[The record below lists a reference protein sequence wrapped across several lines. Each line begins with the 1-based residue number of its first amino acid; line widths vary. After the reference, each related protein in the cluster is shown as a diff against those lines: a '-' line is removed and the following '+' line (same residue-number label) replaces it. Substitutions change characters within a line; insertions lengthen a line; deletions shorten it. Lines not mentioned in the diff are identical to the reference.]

1 MFDSSLT
8 TPLHF
13 TVEFFGF
20 LVMGGAA
27 LMAFTRPEL
36 LTGSASNR
44 VAMSVGFGALAAAQV
59 LHGGA
64 FIDIDGDEFLLGLEA
79 FGLAAVLIGVSGAM
93 RSGTVVGAAF
103 TIREGIALVPA
114 GAALLL
120 ALVATIS
127 SSRGEARSLRRLG
140 LGALLLAV
148 SSGLVAVVPGAR
160 FGVGEVEPYAV
171 ASHAAKFLGY
181 IAIAAW
187 LWSGVRSSIRTRFV
201 AAFAAL
207 LVAVV
212 LALSTALTGV
222 ISNNVEAEEL
232 KRVGTQL
239 RSAIQEIENTTQ
251 RDLKSEAQQ
260 IAELDDVRASLARR
274 ADLTRFALGLADAPE
289 LFDEIDFIM
298 FLDEKKT
305 ITGLAGHGPRIER
318 RGRFRRVPL
327 RQADVISLAGS
338 PVVDEALEQGVAA
351 TLAKVRDKAPIL
363 AAARVR
369 HPRFA
374 ARTVGVVLVAHYVDA
389 RTVDRIS
396 ANFDPASGSLIV
408 DGRLVAS
415 GLRGDLTVRALLP
428 GRVRPRL
435 LAGET
440 VTLEQTIGRGSFF
453 SAISLLSNA
462 RGSPIEDV
470 ALLLSSPGEI
480 VTQTRESVV
489 QTLFLVALSAGLIA
503 LLLAWF
509 SGRRI
514 AQPIQ
519 MLTRTAQKVREGDL
533 SARTNVAGEDE
544 VGQLGETFNE
554 MTSSLSRMTDDL
566 REAAREEHRLRAR
579 IETIIQSMA
588 DALVAVDPQRKVL
601 AFNREAEK
609 LTGIKAKK
617 AVGQPID
624 DVLDVRDAQGEPV
637 TLPIQRLTE
646 GSVGGVF
653 IFRRG
658 RDPIP
663 VAVTSAVLRG
673 EGDEP
678 TGGVAVIRDMSREHE
693 LERMK
698 TEFLANISHEL
709 RTPLT
714 PIKGYAEILGRR
726 DVSPEK
732 TRQFVG
738 GILESTGRLERIVG
752 LLLDFSAMEAGK
764 LSPRTAPVDIGA
776 MLEEMASEWAH
787 RAPRHEVVAEVA
799 TPLPKVIG
807 DERLLRRSLEE
818 LLDNAV
824 KFSPQGGK
832 IRLQAKSASG
842 NGRRNGAVEVTVEDQ
857 GIGISPEDLPKIFY
871 DFHQLDGSETR
882 TYGGLGLGLAFVQRI
897 VKAHDGS
904 VSVESRPEQGTRLTI
919 TIPAATRTG
928 GED

>member
-171 ASHAAKFLGY
+171 ASHAAKLLGY

-298 FLDEKKT
+298 FL
-305 ITGLAGHGPRIER
+305 
-318 RGRFRRVPL
+318 
-327 RQADVISLAGS
+327 
-338 PVVDEALEQGVAA
+338 
-351 TLAKVRDKAPIL
+351 
-363 AAARVR
+363 
-369 HPRFA
+369 
-374 ARTVGVVLVAHYVDA
+374 
-389 RTVDRIS
+389 
-396 ANFDPASGSLIV
+396 
-408 DGRLVAS
+408 
-415 GLRGDLTVRALLP
+415 
-428 GRVRPRL
+428 
-435 LAGET
+435 
-440 VTLEQTIGRGSFF
+440 
-453 SAISLLSNA
+453 
-462 RGSPIEDV
+462 
-470 ALLLSSPGEI
+470 
-480 VTQTRESVV
+480 
-489 QTLFLVALSAGLIA
+489 
-503 LLLAWF
+503 
-509 SGRRI
+509 
-514 AQPIQ
+514 
-519 MLTRTAQKVREGDL
+519 
-533 SARTNVAGEDE
+533 
-544 VGQLGETFNE
+544 
-554 MTSSLSRMTDDL
+554 
-566 REAAREEHRLRAR
+566 
-579 IETIIQSMA
+579 
-588 DALVAVDPQRKVL
+588 
-601 AFNREAEK
+601 
-609 LTGIKAKK
+609 
-617 AVGQPID
+617 
-624 DVLDVRDAQGEPV
+624 
-637 TLPIQRLTE
+637 
-646 GSVGGVF
+646 
-653 IFRRG
+653 
-658 RDPIP
+658 
-663 VAVTSAVLRG
+663 
-673 EGDEP
+673 
-678 TGGVAVIRDMSREHE
+678 
-693 LERMK
+693 
-698 TEFLANISHEL
+698 
-709 RTPLT
+709 
-714 PIKGYAEILGRR
+714 
-726 DVSPEK
+726 
-732 TRQFVG
+732 
-738 GILESTGRLERIVG
+738 
-752 LLLDFSAMEAGK
+752 
-764 LSPRTAPVDIGA
+764 
-776 MLEEMASEWAH
+776 
-787 RAPRHEVVAEVA
+787 
-799 TPLPKVIG
+799 
-807 DERLLRRSLEE
+807 
-818 LLDNAV
+818 
-824 KFSPQGGK
+824 
-832 IRLQAKSASG
+832 
-842 NGRRNGAVEVTVEDQ
+842 
-857 GIGISPEDLPKIFY
+857 
-871 DFHQLDGSETR
+871 
-882 TYGGLGLGLAFVQRI
+882 
-897 VKAHDGS
+897 
-904 VSVESRPEQGTRLTI
+904 
-919 TIPAATRTG
+919 
-928 GED
+928 